1 MADHRGGPGV
11 TGTRLMHRGRFV
23 QHHRIPLENPTVTLT
38 QEGGLFL
45 PERDTSGLK
54 EVRVFF
60 PLSSRTAS
68 VLQRKGNGFSPT
80 STSSCEVYSPWCI
93 YEGLLLATA
102 KPTAPALTVRE

>member
-23 QHHRIPLENPTVTLT
+23 QHHRIPLENPTITLT

-45 PERDTSGLK
+45 PERADTSRLK

-60 PLSSRTAS
+60 PLSYRTAS
-68 VLQRKGNGFSPT
+68 VLQRQGNGFSPT
-80 STSSCEVYSPWCI
+80 SSCEVYSQWCI
-93 YEGLLLATA
+93 YKGLLLATA
-102 KPTAPALTVRE
+102 KPTAPALMVRE